1 MKEVE
6 AYYKQ
11 QMAHQLDAIGHVQA
25 ELSSSNLRWV
35 WGSRVR
41 VEENTALRRPA
52 RSATCPAAH

>member
-11 QMAHQLDAIGHVQA
+11 QMAHQLGAIGQVQA

-35 WGSRVR
+35 WGPGVR
-41 VEENTALRRPA
+41 AEENTALRRPA
-52 RSATCPAAH
+52 RAAACPAAH